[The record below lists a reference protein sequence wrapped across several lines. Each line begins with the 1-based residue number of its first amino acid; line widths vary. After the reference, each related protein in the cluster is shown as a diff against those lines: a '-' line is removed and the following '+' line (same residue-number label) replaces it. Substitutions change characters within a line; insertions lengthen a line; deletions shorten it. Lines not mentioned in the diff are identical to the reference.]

1 MFLRMATCPDHS
13 QNALRLS
20 STWLGSGMTS
30 TRATQF
36 ESLIITIADSVGETI
51 ALTTLFVGLKA
62 CNDAIA
68 LPPHETMHVSNI
80 GTRRFVSVSEAR
92 AL

>member
-1 MFLRMATCPDHS
+1 
-13 QNALRLS
+13 
-20 STWLGSGMTS
+20 MTS